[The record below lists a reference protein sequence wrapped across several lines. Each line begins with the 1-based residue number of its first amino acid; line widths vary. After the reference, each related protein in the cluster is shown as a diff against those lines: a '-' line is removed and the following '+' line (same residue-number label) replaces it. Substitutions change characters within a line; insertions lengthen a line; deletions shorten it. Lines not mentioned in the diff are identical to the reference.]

1 MDRQIERINQKLEQ
15 YLKVFINYR
24 QEQWPDWLGTTGF
37 VYSNKIHLATKVSF
51 FKTNYSQDP
60 QMGFEGRRKGKFEAA
75 EKFVERMKKIQK
87 ETKAALGKVQEEI
100 KKYANRKQEEG
111 KEYKVRDLVLL
122 STKDLKWQMVGRRL
136 EKLTEQF
143 VGSYRVKGI
152 VSTNAIELELP
163 SSIKIHSIVNVS

>member
-1 MDRQIERINQKLEQ
+1 MERNNQKLEQ